1 MRLWLCAAFAA
12 ATALS
17 GCGPTS
23 TPSSVPSGDPIT
35 LAGQFVIP
43 ANPTAAPQLRV
54 GGLSGLASIGNG
66 RELLAL
72 ADDRDNPRVFRMAV
86 SADAN
91 AFRVD
96 VERIIYLHPA
106 PAAIRHLDPE
116 GIAVTREGHMLITSE
131 GVANDEA
138 RLSPTITEY
147 SSDGQFIRQLSVR
160 PRYSPTEHGK
170 ITAGVRDNAGFEPLT
185 MSPDYSRLF
194 TGTELPLTQDGDA
207 PTFAPGARSRL
218 LEYAA
223 AGGSYEPRREFVY
236 ELEPLQR
243 PSYGVRFAVAGLVEL
258 LSLGGDVLLSLER
271 GFVESEDR
279 KQSMNRIRL
288 FRIDLAGAT
297 DVSNRD
303 SLLQAGN
310 IVPVRKTLVLDLNS
324 INGLAPP
331 LTGLENFEG
340 MTWGPPGP
348 GGARS
353 LILVS
358 DDNFSDRQVTAFLL
372 LRPGRRSVLQ

>member
-17 GCGPTS
+17 ACGPTS
-23 TPSSVPSGDPIT
+23 TPSSVPSGDALT
-35 LAGQFVIP
+35 LAGQFVVP

-147 SSDGQFIRQLSVR
+147 LERRAIHPSVECQNQVC
-160 PRYSPTEHGK
+160 T
-170 ITAGVRDNAGFEPLT
+170 D
-185 MSPDYSRLF
+185 
-194 TGTELPLTQDGDA
+194 
-207 PTFAPGARSRL
+207 GAR
-218 LEYAA
+218 
-223 AGGSYEPRREFVY
+223 
-236 ELEPLQR
+236 
-243 PSYGVRFAVAGLVEL
+243 
-258 LSLGGDVLLSLER
+258 
-271 GFVESEDR
+271 EDH
-279 KQSMNRIRL
+279 
-288 FRIDLAGAT
+288 
-297 DVSNRD
+297 
-303 SLLQAGN
+303 
-310 IVPVRKTLVLDLNS
+310 
-324 INGLAPP
+324 
-331 LTGLENFEG
+331 
-340 MTWGPPGP
+340 
-348 GGARS
+348 
-353 LILVS
+353 
-358 DDNFSDRQVTAFLL
+358 
-372 LRPGRRSVLQ
+372 GRRSR